1 MRANYEIY
9 SERTNVDKL
18 AEIAVHDL
26 EQMQI
31 NVDLY
36 WFNLVLA
43 ETLANAFLYGS
54 LGLSYEQRQRV
65 GEDAFWQE
73 VKKREQQAE
82 NQIKTIRLEMNI
94 LPDSLICSI
103 SDQGSGFDWHYY
115 LELAE
120 SHLNPRPDD
129 KIIPLDHGRGI
140 FLIRSH
146 VDRLKWNEKGN
157 RIEFSIAILP
167 EDSGEGEVKMEIEL
181 EKRSGVNIISV
192 DGRLTVGSSQTFFT
206 QMVSLLE
213 KGENDLVLDM
223 SQLEFI
229 DSTGLGTVIRIL
241 KRVEEAAGRIR
252 LSSPQPKVH
261 EMLKLTRMDNVF
273 KIYQS
278 LDQAFE
284 DK

>member
-1 MRANYEIY
+1 MRATYEIP
-9 SERTNVDKL
+9 SERSNVDKL
-18 AEIAVHDL
+18 AEIVVNDV
-26 EQMQI
+26 EQIKI

-43 ETLANAFLYGS
+43 ETLANAFLYGC
-54 LGLSYEQRQRV
+54 LGLSYELRQRV

-73 VKKREQQAE
+73 VKKRELQAE
-82 NQIKTIRLEMNI
+82 NRIKTIRLEMDI
-94 LPDSLICSI
+94 LPDSLRCSI
-103 SDQGSGFDWHYY
+103 SDQGSGFDWRYY
-115 LELAE
+115 LKLTE

-129 KIIPLDHGRGI
+129 EIMPLDHGRGI

-146 VDRLKWNEKGN
+146 VDHLKWNEKGN
-157 RIEFSIAILP
+157 VIEFSIAILP
-167 EDSGEGEVKMEIEL
+167 EDTDEREVKMELKL
-181 EKRSGVNIISV
+181 EKKSGVNIISLS
-192 DGRLTVGSSQTFFT
+192 GRLTVASSQTFFT
-206 QMVSLLE
+206 QIVSLFE
-213 KGENDLVLDM
+213 KGENDFILEM

-241 KRVEEAAGRIR
+241 KRVQEAAGRIR

-273 KIYQS
+273 KIFDS

-284 DK
+284 D

>member
-1 MRANYEIY
+1 MRATYEIS

-43 ETLANAFLYGS
+43 EALANAFLYGS
-54 LGLSYEQRQRV
+54 LGLSYELRQCV

-73 VKKREQQAE
+73 VKKRELKAE
-82 NQIKTIRLEMNI
+82 NRIKTIRLEMDI
-94 LPDSLICSI
+94 LPDSLKCSI
-103 SDQGSGFDWHYY
+103 SDPGSGFDWRYY

-120 SHLNPRPDD
+120 SHINPRPEDEFM
-129 KIIPLDHGRGI
+129 PLDHGRGI

-146 VDRLKWNEKGN
+146 VDRLNWNEKGN
-157 RIEFSIAILP
+157 VIEFLMEIP
-167 EDSGEGEVKMEIEL
+167 SGDTSEGEVKMEIKL
-181 EKRSGVNIISV
+181 EKRSGVNIISLN
-192 DGRLTVGSSQTFFT
+192 GRLTVASSQAFFT

-213 KGENDLVLDM
+213 KEENDFIFEMSKLD
-223 SQLEFI
+223 FI

-241 KRVEEAAGRIR
+241 KRVEEATGRIR

-261 EMLKLTRMDNVF
+261 EMLTLTRMDHVF

-284 DK
+284 D

>member
-1 MRANYEIY
+1 MRATYEIS

-31 NVDLY
+31 NVDSY
-36 WFNLVLA
+36 WFSLVLA
-43 ETLANAFLYGS
+43 EALANALLYGS
-54 LGLSYEQRQRV
+54 LGLSYELRQEI

-73 VKKREQQAE
+73 TKKREMQAK
-82 NQIKTIRLEMNI
+82 NRNKTIRLDIDI
-94 LPDSLICSI
+94 LSDRLNCIVV
-103 SDQGSGFDWHYY
+103 DQGSGFDWRYF

-120 SHLNPRPDD
+120 AQLKAKPDD
-129 KIIPLDHGRGI
+129 EITPLDHGRGI
-140 FLIRSH
+140 FLIKSH
-146 VDRLKWNEKGN
+146 VDQLKWNEKGN

-167 EDSGEGEVKMEIEL
+167 KDTGEAEVKMEIKL
-181 EKRSGVNIISV
+181 EKRSGVNIISLN
-192 DGRLTVGSSQTFFT
+192 GRLTVASSQTFFT

-213 KGENDLVLDM
+213 KGENDFIFDM

-241 KRVEEAAGRIR
+241 KRVEEAAGRIL

-261 EMLKLTRMDNVF
+261 EMLKLTRMDYVF
-273 KIYQS
+273 KIFDS

-284 DK
+284 DE